1 MAPVYIVFSASCPS
15 PQFNLADLD
24 SAKISFE
31 HLSVMKFMWS
41 LNVSFLSII
50 MPRYFRFCT
59 CVYYIILY
67 YIILYYI

>member
-1 MAPVYIVFSASCPS
+1 MAPEYIVFSAPCPS

-31 HLSVMKFMWS
+31 HLSVIKFMWS

-50 MPRYFRFCT
+50 MPRKFE
-59 CVYYIILY
+59 YYR
-67 YIILYYI
+67 